1 MIYVMATLSR
11 YTETSHTLE
20 DLRVLVLS
28 CFGRDGH
35 VTLRIGHATEGV
47 VFQMRSTRKAV

>member
-1 MIYVMATLSR
+1 VMATLSR